1 MKGAKTIYTRPIFG
15 CHEPIPE
22 TLGETKRKEILMKM
36 SLFASKLENCFH
48 HFILGFTFSI
58 VLNQRLWIIH
68 KWPMVC
74 EDPARLIRMQTIKMA
89 G

>member
-1 MKGAKTIYTRPIFG
+1 MNLHLKH
-15 CHEPIPE
+15 CV
-22 TLGETKRKEILMKM
+22 KRKEILMKM

-48 HFILGFTFSI
+48 HAFSI

-68 KWPMVC
+68 KWLMVC

>member
-1 MKGAKTIYTRPIFG
+1 M
-15 CHEPIPE
+15 
-22 TLGETKRKEILMKM
+22 KRKEILMKM

-48 HFILGFTFSI
+48 HFILGFAFSI

-74 EDPARLIRMQTIKMA
+74 DDKLFIPLKFKIFLELERSKNNLH
-89 G
+89 